1 MSSVAGRPSFAS
13 QVAGYAPAS
22 SSQTHAA
29 LRSDIRLLAGMLGQT
44 LVRHESHELLGL
56 VERVRALGKRIAGDP
71 GGHEPAAAE
80 LTSLLDGLDMHTATA
95 LARAFST
102 YFALANV
109 AEQVRRADD
118 LAHRRPAGGWLG
130 ETVERILDE
139 EVDAEAV
146 RTAVGRLEVRPV
158 FTAHPTEA
166 ARRSVVTKLLLVA
179 DLLHERGDPRLGDE
193 DRTRIDRRL
202 TELVDLL
209 WQTDELR
216 KERPEP
222 TDEARAAL
230 YYLDGLS
237 RRTVPEFLDRLPRAL
252 SRLGTELPVRA
263 RPLRFGTWV
272 GGDRDGNPFVTPEVT
287 LRVLAVQ
294 HERGLTRLI
303 AGIDELIWQLSSSI
317 QIVTISDELRA
328 SLVLERDRLPE
339 VYYQFHRQNGE
350 EPYRLKASYVRQRL
364 INTRERIRTGASHLP
379 GLDYA
384 EVGGLIDDL
393 EMMYR
398 SMTMNAGASAARGP
412 LERLL
417 RTAVA
422 FGFHVATMDIREHAE
437 RHHVVLG
444 QLVDRLGELPGPYG
458 ALDRSE
464 RTSFLRQELA
474 ARRPLHPILSPLEG
488 EAARTFAV
496 FTTIREALDR
506 YGDDVIES
514 YVISM
519 TRGVDDV
526 LAAVILARE
535 AGLVD
540 VHAGR
545 ARLGFV
551 PLLEQVD
558 ELRGAGDILDELLS
572 DPSYRRLVTLR
583 DEVQEVM
590 LGYSDSNKDVGIT
603 TAQWEIH
610 RAQRALRD
618 VAHRHGVL
626 LRLFHGRGGSVGRGG
641 GPSHAAILAQ
651 PFGTVEGQIKLTE
664 QGEVISDKYALPA
677 LAQHNLEL
685 AVSAVLEA
693 TLVNRH
699 PRYPEETLARWNE
712 AMSVVS
718 AAALDRYRAFVG
730 DPGLPDYFHSA
741 TPVDELAT
749 LNLGSRPARRSRGR
763 DINELRAIPWVFGWT
778 QSRQIVPGWF
788 GLGSGLAAARA
799 AGLGETVREMTGSW
813 HFLRTVLSNVE
824 MTLVKTDLRIAARYV
839 SELVDP
845 ALRRLF
851 DAVREEYERTVDELL
866 HVTGQRSLLCE
877 HPWLKRSLE
886 IRAAYLEPLHHLQ
899 VSLLSRLRSSD
910 DPDPALRRALLI
922 TVNGIAAGLRNT
934 G

>member
-1 MSSVAGRPSFAS
+1 MSSVAGSPLPAS
-13 QVAGYAPAS
+13 PVAAYAPVS
-22 SSQTHAA
+22 SSRTHAA

-44 LVRHESHELLGL
+44 LVRHESRELLGL
-56 VERVRALGKRIAGDP
+56 VERVRALGKRVAGDP
-71 GGHEPAAAE
+71 GGHEPAAEE
-80 LTSLLDGLDMHTATA
+80 LTFLLDSLDMHTATA

-102 YFALANV
+102 YFALTNV

-118 LAHRRPAGGWLG
+118 LAQRRPAGGWLG
-130 ETVERILDE
+130 ETVGRILDE
-139 EVDAEAV
+139 GVGSEAL
-146 RTAVGRLEVRPV
+146 RAVVSRLEIRPV

-179 DLLHERGDPRLGDE
+179 DLLHERGDPRLGEE
-193 DRTRIDRRL
+193 DRTRIDQRL
-202 TELVDLL
+202 AELVDLL

-222 TDEARAAL
+222 IDEARAAL

-252 SRLGTELPVRA
+252 SRLGTALPVRA

-303 AGIDELIWQLSSSI
+303 DGIDELIWQLSSSI
-317 QIVTISDELRA
+317 QIVAISDELRA
-328 SLVLERDRLPE
+328 SLALERDRLPE
-339 VYYQFHRQNGE
+339 VYHQFHRQNGE

-384 EVGGLIDDL
+384 EIGGLLDDL

-398 SMTMNAGASAARGP
+398 SMTMNAGASGARGP

-417 RTAVA
+417 RTAAA
-422 FGFHVATMDIREHAE
+422 FGFHVATMDVREHAE

-444 QLVDRLGELPGPYG
+444 QLVDRLDELPGPYG

-464 RTSFLRQELA
+464 RTRFLRQELA

-506 YGDDVIES
+506 YGDNVIES

-526 LAAVILARE
+526 LAAVVLARE

-558 ELRGAGDILDELLS
+558 ELRAAGDLLDELLS

-699 PRYPEETLARWNE
+699 PRYPAETLARWNE

-763 DINELRAIPWVFGWT
+763 GIDELRAIPWVFGWT
-778 QSRQIVPGWF
+778 QSRQIVPGWY

-799 AGLGETVREMTGSW
+799 AGLGETVREMAGAW

-824 MTLVKTDLRIAARYV
+824 MMLVKTDLRIAARYV

-845 ALRRLF
+845 ALRPLF
-851 DAVREEYERTVDELL
+851 DAVREEYERTLDELL
-866 HVTGQRSLLCE
+866 HVTGQRSLLSE
-877 HPWLKRSLE
+877 HPWMKRSLE